1 MNYLSVLGAVIA
13 LGSFIVP
20 TTYANTKD
28 ACTGPL
34 QGEQRSLRSEAMSN
48 LCDLSEGKVTLVVN
62 TASQCGYTGQFD
74 GLEKLYQEYKDQGF
88 TIIGFPSDSF
98 RQEHADEEAV
108 AEVCFANFGVTFPMM
123 SISAVTGRRANPV
136 FADLAREQGP
146 PAWNFHKYLVGRNGE
161 VIASFPSAIEPMDER
176 LTSQVE
182 KALAK

>member
-1 MNYLSVLGAVIA
+1 MNYISVLGAVVA
-13 LGSFIVP
+13 LGMFTAQAAQADP
-20 TTYANTKD
+20 LE
-28 ACTGPL
+28 ACSGPL

-48 LCDLSEGKVTLVVN
+48 LCELSQGKVTLVVN
-62 TASQCGYTGQFD
+62 TASQCGYTGQFE
-74 GLEKLYQEYKDQGF
+74 GLEMLYQEYKDQGF

-136 FADLAREQGP
+136 FTQLAREQGP

-161 VIASFPSAIEPMDER
+161 VITSFPSAVAPMDER
-176 LTSQVE
+176 LTSQI
-182 KALAK
+182 KQALAN

>member
-1 MNYLSVLGAVIA
+1 MNYLSILGAVIA
-13 LGSFIVP
+13 LGVLIVP
-20 TTYANTKD
+20 AAQANTEQG
-28 ACTGPL
+28 CSGPL

-48 LCDLSEGKVTLVVN
+48 LCELSQGKVTLVVN

-98 RQEHADEEAV
+98 RQEHADEEEV

-123 SISAVTGRRANPV
+123 SISAVTGRRSNPV
-136 FADLAREQGP
+136 FAQLSREQGP

-161 VIASFPSAIEPMDER
+161 VIASFPSAVAPMDER
-176 LTSQVE
+176 LTTQI
-182 KALAK
+182 KQALAN

>member
-1 MNYLSVLGAVIA
+1 MNYLSILGAVIA
-13 LGSFIVP
+13 FGVFIVP
-20 TTYANTKD
+20 AAQANTEEG
-28 ACTGPL
+28 CLGPL

-48 LCDLSEGKVTLVVN
+48 LCELSQGKVTLVVN

-98 RQEHADEEAV
+98 RQEHVDEEDV

-136 FADLAREQGP
+136 FAHLSREQGP

-161 VIASFPSAIEPMDER
+161 VIASFPSAVAPMDER
-176 LTSQVE
+176 LTNEIKQ
-182 KALAK
+182 ALAN